1 MKTVLV
7 TGGCGFIGTHLL
19 ELLLKETDYRILVA
33 DKLSYAADARNISKF
48 TQQNNYNE
56 DRIKFYYVDIANA
69 AALGSIFNDNKID
82 GVINVAAERHVDN
95 SISGPEPFVYSN
107 IVGSFNLLELS
118 KKHNIKKFLQIS
130 TDEVYG
136 SASDMDMFDETERL
150 NPSSIYSASKAS
162 ADLLA
167 MSYYKTHSMH
177 VNITRCSNNYG
188 PYQHHEKLLPKVILN
203 ALCDKKIPVYGNGT
217 NTREWIYV
225 KDHCRAILNVFLEGL
240 PGEIYNV
247 STIGEY
253 TNIAIIKLILNM
265 LGKSENLITFVEDR
279 KGHDQAYRICS
290 KKISKELDWS
300 VDENLFEANMLC
312 TIQWYTDR
320 HNENFYNQSS

>member
-48 TQQNNYNE
+48 TQQNDYNE

-82 GVINVAAERHVDN
+82 GVINVAAESHVDN

-118 KKHNIKKFLQIS
+118 KKHNIKKFLQVS

-167 MSYYKTHSMH
+167 MSYYKTHGMH

-203 ALCDKKIPVYGNGT
+203 ALCDKKIPVYGSGT

-247 STIGEY
+247 STFVEY
-253 TNIAIIKLILNM
+253 TNIAIIKLILKM

-320 HNENFYNQSS
+320 HNENFFNQSS

>member
-1 MKTVLV
+1 MKTVLI

-19 ELLLKETDYRILVA
+19 ELFLKETDYRILVA

-56 DRIKFYYVDIANA
+56 DRIKFYYADIANS

-82 GVINVAAERHVDN
+82 GVINVAAESHVDN

-107 IVGSFNLLELS
+107 IIGTFNLLELS
-118 KKHNIKKFLQIS
+118 KKHNINKFLQVS

-136 SASDMDMFDETERL
+136 SASNMDMFDEAEKLT
-150 NPSSIYSASKAS
+150 PSSIYSASKAS

-167 MSYYKTHSMH
+167 MSYYRTHGMH

-203 ALCDKKIPVYGNGT
+203 ALSDKEIPVYGNGT
-217 NTREWIYV
+217 NTREWIYA
-225 KDHCRAILNVFLEGL
+225 KDHCRAILATFQEGL

-247 STIGEY
+247 STCAEY
-253 TNIAIIKLILNM
+253 TNIAIIQLILKM
-265 LGKSENLITFVEDR
+265 MGKSENLITFVEDR

-290 KKISKELDWS
+290 KKISKDLNWS
-300 VDENLFEANMLC
+300 VDENLFEANMIH
-312 TIQWYTDR
+312 TIQWYTER
-320 HNENFYNQSS
+320 HNENFFNQSS

>member
-1 MKTVLV
+1 
-7 TGGCGFIGTHLL
+7 
-19 ELLLKETDYRILVA
+19 
-33 DKLSYAADARNISKF
+33 
-48 TQQNNYNE
+48 
-56 DRIKFYYVDIANA
+56 
-69 AALGSIFNDNKID
+69 
-82 GVINVAAERHVDN
+82 
-95 SISGPEPFVYSN
+95 
-107 IVGSFNLLELS
+107 
-118 KKHNIKKFLQIS
+118 
-130 TDEVYG
+130 
-136 SASDMDMFDETERL
+136 MDMFDETERL

-167 MSYYKTHSMH
+167 MSYYKTHGMH

-203 ALCDKKIPVYGNGT
+203 ALCDKKIPVYGSGT

-247 STIGEY
+247 STFVEY
-253 TNIAIIKLILNM
+253 TNIAIIKLILKM

-300 VDENLFEANMLC
+300 VDENLFEANMLR

-320 HNENFYNQSS
+320 HNENFFNQSS

>member
-56 DRIKFYYVDIANA
+56 DRIKFYYVDIANS
-69 AALGSIFNDNKID
+69 AALSSIFNDNKID
-82 GVINVAAERHVDN
+82 GVINVAAESHVDN

-107 IVGSFNLLELS
+107 IVGPFNLLELS
-118 KKHNIKKFLQIS
+118 KKYNIKKFLQVS

-136 SASDMDMFDETERL
+136 SASDMDMFDETEKL

-167 MSYYKTHSMH
+167 MSYYKTHGMH

-203 ALCDKKIPVYGNGT
+203 ALSDKKIPVYGNGT

-225 KDHCRAILNVFLEGL
+225 KDHCRAILTTFQEGL

-247 STIGEY
+247 STIVEY
-253 TNIAIIKLILNM
+253 TNIAIIKLILKM

-279 KGHDQAYRICS
+279 KGHDRAYRIYS
-290 KKISKELDWS
+290 KKISTELNWS
-300 VDENLFEANMLC
+300 VDENLFEANMLH

-320 HNENFYNQSS
+320 HNENFFNQSS

>member
-48 TQQNNYNE
+48 TQQNDYNE

-82 GVINVAAERHVDN
+82 GVINVAAESHVDN

-118 KKHNIKKFLQIS
+118 KKHNIKKFLQVS

-167 MSYYKTHSMH
+167 MSYYKTHGMH

-203 ALCDKKIPVYGNGT
+203 ALCDKKIPVYGSGT

-247 STIGEY
+247 STFVEY
-253 TNIAIIKLILNM
+253 TNIAIIKLILKM

-300 VDENLFEANMLC
+300 VDENLFEANMLR

-320 HNENFYNQSS
+320 HNENFFNQSS

>member
-1 MKTVLV
+1 V

-19 ELLLKETDYRILVA
+19 ELLLKETDYKILVA

-48 TQQNNYNE
+48 IQQNSYNE
-56 DRIKFYYVDIANA
+56 DRIKFFYVDIANA
-69 AALGSIFNDNKID
+69 ATLGSIFCDNKID
-82 GVINVAAERHVDN
+82 GVINVAAESHVDN
-95 SISGPEPFVYSN
+95 SITGPEPFVYSN
-107 IVGSFNLLELS
+107 IVGPLNLLELS
-118 KKHNIKKFLQIS
+118 KKHNVKKFLQVS

-136 SASDMDMFDETERL
+136 SASNMDMFTESDIL

-167 MSYYKTHSMH
+167 LSYYKTHGMH

-203 ALCDKKIPVYGNGT
+203 ALSDKKIPVYGNGT
-217 NTREWIYV
+217 NTREWIYA
-225 KDHCRAILNVFLEGL
+225 KDHCRAILNVFQEGL

-247 STIGEY
+247 STIVEY
-253 TNIAIIKLILNM
+253 TNIAIIKLILKM

-290 KKISKELDWS
+290 KKISRELNWS
-300 VDENLFEANMLC
+300 VDENLFEANMLH

-320 HNENFYNQSS
+320 HNENFFNKSS

>member
-1 MKTVLV
+1 MKTVLI

-19 ELLLKETDYRILVA
+19 ELILKETDYRILVA

-56 DRIKFYYVDIANA
+56 DRIKFYYADIANST
-69 AALGSIFNDNKID
+69 ALGSIFNDNKID
-82 GVINVAAERHVDN
+82 GVINVAAESHVDN

-107 IVGSFNLLELS
+107 IIGTFNLLELS
-118 KKHNIKKFLQIS
+118 KKHNINKFLQVS

-136 SASDMDMFDETERL
+136 SASNMNMFDEAEKL

-167 MSYYKTHSMH
+167 MSYYRTHGMH

-203 ALCDKKIPVYGNGT
+203 ALSDKEIPVYGNGT
-217 NTREWIYV
+217 NTREWIYA
-225 KDHCRAILNVFLEGL
+225 KDHCRAILTAFHEGL
-240 PGEIYNV
+240 TGEIYNV
-247 STIGEY
+247 STCAEY
-253 TNIAIIKLILNM
+253 TNIAIIQLILKM
-265 LGKSENLITFVEDR
+265 MGKSENLITFVEDR

-290 KKISKELDWS
+290 KKISKDLNWS
-300 VDENLFEANMLC
+300 VDENLFEANMIH

-320 HNENFYNQSS
+320 HNENFFNQSS

>member
-19 ELLLKETDYRILVA
+19 ELILKETDYRILVA
-33 DKLSYAADARNISKF
+33 DKLSYAADARNISMF

-56 DRIKFYYVDIANA
+56 DRIKFYYVDIANS

-82 GVINVAAERHVDN
+82 GVINVAAESHVDN
-95 SISGPEPFVYSN
+95 CISGPEPFVYSN
-107 IVGSFNLLELS
+107 ILGPFNLLELS
-118 KKHNIKKFLQIS
+118 KKHNIKKFLQVS

-136 SASDMDMFDETERL
+136 SASNMDMFDEGEKL

-167 MSYYKTHSMH
+167 MSYYRTHGMH

-203 ALCDKKIPVYGNGT
+203 ALSDKEIPVYGNGT

-225 KDHCRAILNVFLEGL
+225 KDHCRAILTTFQEGL

-247 STIGEY
+247 STCAEY
-253 TNIAIIKLILNM
+253 TNIAIIQLILKM
-265 LGKSENLITFVEDR
+265 IGKSKTLITFVEDR

-290 KKISKELDWS
+290 NKISKELNWS
-300 VDENLFEANMLC
+300 VDENLFEANMLH

-320 HNENFYNQSS
+320 HNENFFNQSS

>member
-1 MKTVLV
+1 MKTILV

-19 ELLLKETDYRILVA
+19 EQLLKETDYRLLVL

-48 TQQNNYNE
+48 IQQNNYNE
-56 DRIKFYYVDIANA
+56 DRIKFYYVDIANSA
-69 AALGSIFNDNKID
+69 SVSSIFNDNKID
-82 GVINVAAERHVDN
+82 GVINVAAESHVDN
-95 SISGPEPFVYSN
+95 SITGPEPFVYSN
-107 IVGSFNLLELS
+107 IIGPFNLLELC
-118 KKHNIKKFLQIS
+118 KKHNVNKFLQVS

-136 SASDMDMFDETERL
+136 SASDMDMFDEADNL

-167 MSYYKTHSMH
+167 LSYYKTHGMH

-203 ALCDKKIPVYGNGT
+203 ALSNKKIPVYGNGM

-225 KDHCRAILNVFLEGL
+225 KDHCRAILNVFQEGL

-253 TNIAIIKLILNM
+253 TNIAIIMLILKM

-290 KKISKELDWS
+290 KKYVKSSIGQLMKICLK
-300 VDENLFEANMLC
+300 LIC
-312 TIQWYTDR
+312 YTL
-320 HNENFYNQSS
+320 

>member
-48 TQQNNYNE
+48 TQQNDYNE

-82 GVINVAAERHVDN
+82 DVINVAAESHVDN

-118 KKHNIKKFLQIS
+118 KKHNINKFLQVS

-167 MSYYKTHSMH
+167 MSYYKTHGMH

-203 ALCDKKIPVYGNGT
+203 ALCDKKIPVYGSGT

-247 STIGEY
+247 STFVEY
-253 TNIAIIKLILNM
+253 TNIAIIKLILKM

-300 VDENLFEANMLC
+300 VDENLFEANMLR

-320 HNENFYNQSS
+320 HNENFFNQSS

>member
-56 DRIKFYYVDIANA
+56 DRIKFYYVDIANS
-69 AALGSIFNDNKID
+69 AALSSIFNDNKID
-82 GVINVAAERHVDN
+82 GVINVAAESHVDN

-107 IVGSFNLLELS
+107 IVGPFNLLELS
-118 KKHNIKKFLQIS
+118 KKYNIKKFLQVS

-136 SASDMDMFDETERL
+136 SASDMDMFDETEKL

-167 MSYYKTHSMH
+167 MSYYKTHGMH

-203 ALCDKKIPVYGNGT
+203 ALSDKKIPVYGNGT

-225 KDHCRAILNVFLEGL
+225 KDHCRAILTTFQEGL

-247 STIGEY
+247 STIVEY
-253 TNIAIIKLILNM
+253 TNIAIIKLILKM

-279 KGHDQAYRICS
+279 KGHDQAYRIYS
-290 KKISKELDWS
+290 KKISTELNWS
-300 VDENLFEANMLC
+300 VDENLFEANMLH

-320 HNENFYNQSS
+320 HNENFFNQSS

>member
-48 TQQNNYNE
+48 TQQNNHNE

-82 GVINVAAERHVDN
+82 GVINVAAESHVDN

>member
-1 MKTVLV
+1 MKTILV

-19 ELLLKETDYRILVA
+19 EQLLKETDYRLLVL

-48 TQQNNYNE
+48 IQQNNYNE
-56 DRIKFYYVDIANA
+56 DRIKFYYVDIANSA
-69 AALGSIFNDNKID
+69 SVSSIFNDNKID
-82 GVINVAAERHVDN
+82 GVINVAAESHVDN
-95 SISGPEPFVYSN
+95 SITGPEPFVYSN
-107 IVGSFNLLELS
+107 IIGPFNLLELC
-118 KKHNIKKFLQIS
+118 KKHNVNKFLQVS

-136 SASDMDMFDETERL
+136 SASDMDMFDEADNL

-167 MSYYKTHSMH
+167 LSYYKTHGMH

-203 ALCDKKIPVYGNGT
+203 ALSNKKIPVYGNGM

-225 KDHCRAILNVFLEGL
+225 KDHCRAILNVFQEGL

-253 TNIAIIKLILNM
+253 TNIAIIMLILKM

-290 KKISKELDWS
+290 KKICKELDWS
-300 VDENLFEANMLC
+300 VDENLFEANMLH
-312 TIQWYTDR
+312 TIKWYTDR
-320 HNENFYNQSS
+320 HNENFFNQSS

>member
-48 TQQNNYNE
+48 TQQNDYNE

-69 AALGSIFNDNKID
+69 TALGSIFNDNKID
-82 GVINVAAERHVDN
+82 GVINVAAESHVDN

-118 KKHNIKKFLQIS
+118 KKHNIKKFLQVS

-167 MSYYKTHSMH
+167 MSYYKTHGMH

-203 ALCDKKIPVYGNGT
+203 ALCDKKIPVYGSGT

-247 STIGEY
+247 STFVEY
-253 TNIAIIKLILNM
+253 TNIAIIKLILKM
-265 LGKSENLITFVEDR
+265 LGKSENLITYVEDR

-320 HNENFYNQSS
+320 HNENFFNQSS

>member
-56 DRIKFYYVDIANA
+56 DRIKFYYVDIANS

-82 GVINVAAERHVDN
+82 GVINVAAESHVDN
-95 SISGPEPFVYSN
+95 SILGPEPFVYSN
-107 IVGSFNLLELS
+107 IVGPFNLLELS
-118 KKHNIKKFLQIS
+118 KKHNIKKFLQVS

-136 SASDMDMFDETERL
+136 SASDMDMFDESEKL

-167 MSYYKTHSMH
+167 MSYYKTHGMH

-203 ALCDKKIPVYGNGT
+203 ALSDKKIPVYGNGT

-225 KDHCRAILNVFLEGL
+225 KDHCRAILTTFQEGL
-240 PGEIYNV
+240 PGEIYNA

-253 TNIAIIKLILNM
+253 TNIAIIKLILKM
-265 LGKSENLITFVEDR
+265 IGKSENLITFVEDR

-290 KKISKELDWS
+290 KKIFRELNWS
-300 VDENLFEANMLC
+300 VDENLFEANMLY

-320 HNENFYNQSS
+320 HNENFFNQSP

>member
-82 GVINVAAERHVDN
+82 GVINVAAESHVDN